1 VTSLLEPSPNTVQTF
16 SASGLL
22 SISSKPEQL
31 QNKYLK
37 CEMKFAEKLTVMN
50 TSNKK
55 QSDNLRQALQSTR
68 LNEFD
73 EES

>member
-1 VTSLLEPSPNTVQTF
+1 
-16 SASGLL
+16 
-22 SISSKPEQL
+22 
-31 QNKYLK
+31 
-37 CEMKFAEKLTVMN
+37 MN

-73 EES
+73 EESWQRWMKDRERKSNDRLHRIINGEGLACHEGYRRR